1 MKKDRISFDDLKLPE
16 HKSIEDVKKSKGG
29 RPQKQGDKLDKKLI
43 VYFTETEHEEIIQY
57 CEETGIP
64 VSRFI
69 RKCILKT
76 LNKR

>member
-1 MKKDRISFDDLKLPE
+1 MKKDRISFDDLQLPE

-29 RPQKQGDKLDKKLI
+29 RPPKKSAKLDKKMI
-43 VYFTETEHEEIIQY
+43 VYFTAQEHEEIMQY

-64 VSRFI
+64 ISRFI

-76 LNKR
+76 INK